1 MRWLKLLGI
10 AGLIGAAAVGVVVV
24 QRRQAR
30 TWTELEP
37 DELRDRLHARLAG
50 GSDGT
55 SAGTPVDGDGLSD
68 RTRRFP
74 RGAV

>member
-50 GSDGT
+50 ASDG
-55 SAGTPVDGDGLSD
+55 APVDGDGLSD
-68 RTRRFP
+68 QTRRSP
-74 RGAV
+74 HGVV